1 MAKIRLK
8 CVIEKPAPVDGETHN
23 SIYKQTS
30 FICTVK
36 STKLLQESL
45 FVRVFSGN
53 SIEFVRLWCSS
64 NFLSL

>member
-30 FICTVK
+30 FICTEK
-36 STKLLQESL
+36 SMKLLQEPF
-45 FVRVFSGN
+45 FVRVFSENFIG
-53 SIEFVRLWCSS
+53 FVRSG